1 MSLTAHNPARR
12 MQRWSAAPA
21 GRALLALAFACF
33 ALILPA
39 AGSRAFAQAA
49 PQAPAAPP
57 VPPAPSALAAPV
69 GQTSGTARAT
79 SVSGSLLPAGY
90 HYLGL
95 EPTLRDGTVVLTI
108 ALEPADEEDL
118 RGAINFL
125 VLTDDG
131 LRRVLAGADP
141 FDLDIAAS
149 APLQFDP
156 IGNKYQA
163 VFNASG
169 KGPYTVIVYN
179 SGGKI
184 GGYTLTALN
193 SVLLDDASQVKVVA
207 AAPAPLN
214 PPTLEASLTPT
225 ETMEARVSI
234 TKGSPLALASTTGA
248 ATQAAPSVNAL
259 RLSGVLDP
267 ALSRH
272 FLNVQPD
279 VRNGTIGIEMVY
291 EPRGRETDG
300 LVNFY
305 VWDQDALR
313 RFVYGQDFDAV
324 ELAAGSQKPFSPNQ
338 NELDGGF
345 AASGESEY
353 TVVPFSVSP
362 LTVTYVMSIT
372 GGQLIDRYGQ
382 TNEAAAARA
391 EFEALSAAADA
402 AAGATATGSGALPAS
417 VPVTSAVPAAMT
429 STTAAPG
436 QPLAL
441 AGGGSLFLTDL
452 VPASSASVIGTPE
465 AADGEAPLLDVL
477 TNIEGSLPTPYAH
490 NYWSLIPTVRDGVV
504 VLTLDYAPRDQEALK
519 GNINFIVVDEDGMR
533 RIVSGGRPEDYGLA
547 GGAEV
552 RFGPDKGK
560 LQAAFQASGKGT
572 YAVIVSNNS
581 AVPATYTISTSGAT
595 LLAPR
600 ADSQLVQMLP

>member
-1 MSLTAHNPARR
+1 MPVIVHDPARR
-12 MQRWSAAPA
+12 MQSWAAPA
-21 GRALLALAFACF
+21 GRTLLAFVIACF
-33 ALILPA
+33 ALVLPA

-49 PQAPAAPP
+49 PVAPTAPP
-57 VPPAPSALAAPV
+57 VPPAPSSLAASPAE
-69 GQTSGTARAT
+69 TTGTARAT
-79 SVSGSLLPAGY
+79 SVNGTLLPAGY

-108 ALEPADEEDL
+108 ALEPADDKDL
-118 RGAINFL
+118 RGAVNFL

-184 GGYTLTALN
+184 GSYALTALN
-193 SVLLDDASQVKVVA
+193 AVLLDDDSQVKVLA

-214 PPTLEASLTPT
+214 PPTLEASTTPT

-234 TKGSPLALASTTGA
+234 SKGSPLALSASTGA
-248 ATQAAPSVNAL
+248 VTDAAPSVNAL

-279 VRNGTIGIEMVY
+279 MRDGTIGIDMVY
-291 EPRGRETDG
+291 DPRGQATDG

-305 VWDQDALR
+305 VLDQDALR
-313 RFVYGQDFDAV
+313 RFVYGEDFDAV
-324 ELAAGSQKPFSPNQ
+324 ELAAGSPKPFSPNP
-338 NELDGGF
+338 NDLVGGF
-345 AASGESEY
+345 TASGDSEY
-353 TVVPFSVSP
+353 TVVPFSVAP

-391 EFEALSAAADA
+391 EFLALSAAADA
-402 AAGATATGSGALPAS
+402 AAGAAPAGAGVLPAT
-417 VPVTSAVPAAMT
+417 VPVTGAVPAVMT
-429 STTAAPG
+429 TTTSAPLA
-436 QPLAL
+436 PLAL
-441 AGGGSLFLTDL
+441 ADASAFSLADL
-452 VPASSASVIGTPE
+452 VPASAATVIGTPA
-465 AADGEAPLLDVL
+465 AADGEAPLMDVL

-490 NYWSLIPTVRDGVV
+490 NYWSLIPTIRDGVV

-581 AVPATYTISTSGAT
+581 AVPATYTIAANGAT

>member
-1 MSLTAHNPARR
+1 MPFTAHDPARR
-12 MQRWSAAPA
+12 LQNWMLAPA
-21 GRALLALAFACF
+21 GRALLALAIAWL

-39 AGSRAFAQAA
+39 AGGHALAQPAVPA
-49 PQAPAAPP
+49 QPSVPAPAA
-57 VPPAPSALAAPV
+57 ASA
-69 GQTSGTARAT
+69 QTTGTSRAT
-79 SVSGSLLPAGY
+79 SVNGTLLPAGY

-108 ALEPADEEDL
+108 ALEPADDKDL

-163 VFNASG
+163 VFKASG

-184 GGYTLTALN
+184 GSYALTALN
-193 SVLLDDASQVKVVA
+193 SVLLDDDSQVKVTA
-207 AAPAPLN
+207 GAPAPLI
-214 PPTLEASLTPT
+214 PPTLEASTTPT

-234 TKGSPLALASTTGA
+234 TKGSPLALSASTGA
-248 ATQAAPSVNAL
+248 VTQAAPSVNAL

-272 FLNVQPD
+272 FLNVQPA
-279 VRNGTIGIEMVY
+279 VRDGTIGIDMMY

-305 VWDQDALR
+305 VLDQDALR
-313 RFVYGQDFDAV
+313 RFVYGEDFDAV
-324 ELAAGSQKPFSPNQ
+324 ELAAGAPKPFSPDPN
-338 NELDGGF
+338 NLVAGF
-345 AASGESEY
+345 TASGESEY
-353 TVVPFSVSP
+353 TVVPFSAAP

-372 GGQLIDRYGQ
+372 GGQLLDRYGQ

-391 EFEALSAAADA
+391 EFEALSAAASSPSVA
-402 AAGATATGSGALPAS
+402 AAPSGDSSLTAT
-417 VPVTSAVPAAMT
+417 TSASAT
-429 STTAAPG
+429 
-436 QPLAL
+436 PLTVADASAFSL
-441 AGGGSLFLTDL
+441 ADL
-452 VPASSASVIGTPE
+452 VPASAGSVIGTPE
-465 AADGEAPLLDVL
+465 AADGEAPLMDVL
-477 TNIEGSLPTPYAH
+477 TNIEGSLSTPYAH

-504 VLTLDYAPRDQEALK
+504 ILTLDYAPRDQEALK

-560 LQAAFQASGKGT
+560 LQATFQASGKGT

-581 AVPATYTISTSGAT
+581 AVSATYTIAANGAT

>member
-1 MSLTAHNPARR
+1 MSLIVHDPARR
-12 MQRWSAAPA
+12 MQRLTAVPA
-21 GRALLALAFACF
+21 GRAMLAFAIACLT
-33 ALILPA
+33 LILPVT
-39 AGSRAFAQAA
+39 GSRALAQAA
-49 PQAPAAPP
+49 PPA
-57 VPPAPSALAAPV
+57 
-69 GQTSGTARAT
+69 QTSGTARAT
-79 SVSGSLLPAGY
+79 SVNGSLLPAGY

-95 EPTLRDGTVVLTI
+95 EPTLTDGTVVLTI

-163 VFNASG
+163 VFKASG

-193 SVLLDDASQVKVVA
+193 SVLLDDDSQVKVVA
-207 AAPAPLN
+207 AAPAPLT
-214 PPTLEASLTPT
+214 PPTLEASTTPT

-234 TKGSPLALASTTGA
+234 TKGSPMALSGTAVTD
-248 ATQAAPSVNAL
+248 AAPSVNAL
-259 RLSGVLDP
+259 RLSGLLDP

-279 VRNGTIGIEMVY
+279 TRDGTVGIDMVY
-291 EPRGRETDG
+291 EPRGQETDG
-300 LVNFY
+300 FVNFY
-305 VWDQDALR
+305 VLDQDALR
-313 RFVYGQDFDAV
+313 RFVYGEDFDSV
-324 ELAAGSQKPFSPNQ
+324 ELAAGSPKPFSPNS
-338 NELDGGF
+338 NDLVGGF
-345 AASGESEY
+345 TASGDSEY

-391 EFEALSAAADA
+391 EFEALSAAADT
-402 AAGATATGSGALPAS
+402 AAGATSAGSGVLPAS
-417 VPVTSAVPAAMT
+417 VPVTSAVPAVLT
-429 STTAAPG
+429 STTAVPG
-436 QPLAL
+436 GPLAL
-441 AGGGSLFLTDL
+441 AGADSLSLTDL
-452 VPASSASVIGTPE
+452 VPASTDAVIGTPE
-465 AADGEAPLLDVL
+465 AADGEAPLMDVL
-477 TNIEGSLPTPYAH
+477 TNIEGTLPTPYSH
-490 NYWSLIPTVRDGVV
+490 NYWSLIPTIRDGVV

-552 RFGPDKGK
+552 KYGADKGK

-581 AVPATYTISTSGAT
+581 GVPAAYTISANGAT

-600 ADSQLVQMLP
+600 PDSQLVQMLP

>member
-1 MSLTAHNPARR
+1 M
-12 MQRWSAAPA
+12 
-21 GRALLALAFACF
+21 
-33 ALILPA
+33 
-39 AGSRAFAQAA
+39 
-49 PQAPAAPP
+49 
-57 VPPAPSALAAPV
+57 
-69 GQTSGTARAT
+69 
-79 SVSGSLLPAGY
+79 
-90 HYLGL
+90 
-95 EPTLRDGTVVLTI
+95 
-108 ALEPADEEDL
+108 
-118 RGAINFL
+118 
-125 VLTDDG
+125 
-131 LRRVLAGADP
+131 RRVLAGADP

-163 VFNASG
+163 VFKASG

-193 SVLLDDASQVKVVA
+193 GVLLDDDSQVKVIA

-214 PPTLEASLTPT
+214 PPTLEASTTPT

-234 TKGSPLALASTTGA
+234 TKGSPLALTSTTSA

-259 RLSGVLDP
+259 RLSGMLDP

-279 VRNGTIGIEMVY
+279 VRNGNIGIEMVY
-291 EPRGRETDG
+291 EPRGQETDG
-300 LVNFY
+300 FVNFY

-313 RFVYGQDFDAV
+313 RFVYGEDFDTV
-324 ELAAGSQKPFSPNQ
+324 ELAAGSPKPFSPNQ
-338 NELDGGF
+338 NDLVGGF
-345 AASGESEY
+345 TASGESEY
-353 TVVPFSVSP
+353 TVVPFSASP
-362 LTVTYVMSIT
+362 LTVTYVISIT

-402 AAGATATGSGALPAS
+402 AAGATASGSGALPAG
-417 VPVTSAVPAAMT
+417 VPVTSTVPAVMT

-436 QPLAL
+436 GALAL
-441 AGGGSLFLTDL
+441 AGAGSLSLNDL
-452 VPASSASVIGTPE
+452 VPAGAAEAIGTP
-465 AADGEAPLLDVL
+465 AAAAGEAPLVDVL

-490 NYWSLIPTVRDGVV
+490 NYWSLIPTIRDGVV

-552 RFGPDKGK
+552 KFGPDKGK

-581 AVPATYTISTSGAT
+581 AVPATYTISANGAT

>member
-1 MSLTAHNPARR
+1 MSLTVHDPARR
-12 MQRWSAAPA
+12 MQRLTAVPA
-21 GRALLALAFACF
+21 GRAMLAFAIACLT
-33 ALILPA
+33 LILPA
-39 AGSRAFAQAA
+39 TGSRAFAQAA
-49 PQAPAAPP
+49 PQAPAA
-57 VPPAPSALAAPV
+57 LAAPPA
-69 GQTSGTARAT
+69 QTTGTARAT
-79 SVSGSLLPAGY
+79 SVNGSLLPAGY

-95 EPTLRDGTVVLTI
+95 EPTLTDGTVVLTI

-163 VFNASG
+163 VFKASG

-193 SVLLDDASQVKVVA
+193 SVLLDDDSQVNVVA

-214 PPTLEASLTPT
+214 PPTLEASTTPT

-234 TKGSPLALASTTGA
+234 TKGSPMALSGTAVTD
-248 ATQAAPSVNAL
+248 AAPSVNAL
-259 RLSGVLDP
+259 RLSGLLDP

-279 VRNGTIGIEMVY
+279 TRDGTVGIDMVY
-291 EPRGRETDG
+291 EPRGQETDG

-305 VWDQDALR
+305 VLDQDALR
-313 RFVYGQDFDAV
+313 RFVYGEDFDSV
-324 ELAAGSQKPFSPNQ
+324 ELAAGSPKPFSPNS
-338 NELDGGF
+338 NDLVGGF
-345 AASGESEY
+345 TASGDSEY
-353 TVVPFSVSP
+353 TVVPFSVAP

-402 AAGATATGSGALPAS
+402 AAGATSAGSGVLPAS
-417 VPVTSAVPAAMT
+417 VPVTSAVPAVMT
-429 STTAAPG
+429 STTAVPG
-436 QPLAL
+436 GPLAL
-441 AGGGSLFLTDL
+441 AGADSLSLTDL
-452 VPASSASVIGTPE
+452 VPASADAVIGTPE
-465 AADGEAPLLDVL
+465 AADGEAPLMDVL
-477 TNIEGSLPTPYAH
+477 TNIEGTLPTPYSH
-490 NYWSLIPTVRDGVV
+490 NYWSLIPTIRDGVV

-552 RFGPDKGK
+552 K
-560 LQAAFQASGKGT
+560 LALTRAS
-572 YAVIVSNNS
+572 SRLRS
-581 AVPATYTISTSGAT
+581 R
-595 LLAPR
+595 PR
-600 ADSQLVQMLP
+600 AKARTPSSCPTTPAFPLPTLSRPTAPPSWPPAPTANWCRCCRSAPNESSP

>member
-1 MSLTAHNPARR
+1 MSLTVHDPARR
-12 MQRWSAAPA
+12 MQRLTAVPA
-21 GRALLALAFACF
+21 GRAMLAFAIAC
-33 ALILPA
+33 LTLVLPA
-39 AGSRAFAQAA
+39 TGSRAFAQAA
-49 PQAPAAPP
+49 PQAPAAPAA
-57 VPPAPSALAAPV
+57 PPA
-69 GQTSGTARAT
+69 QTTGTARAT
-79 SVSGSLLPAGY
+79 SVNGSLLPAGY

-95 EPTLRDGTVVLTI
+95 EPTLTDGTVVLTI

-163 VFNASG
+163 VFKASG

-193 SVLLDDASQVKVVA
+193 SVLLDDDSQVNVVA

-214 PPTLEASLTPT
+214 PPTLEASTTPT

-234 TKGSPLALASTTGA
+234 TKGSPMALSGTAVTA
-248 ATQAAPSVNAL
+248 AAPSVNAL
-259 RLSGVLDP
+259 RLSGLLDP

-279 VRNGTIGIEMVY
+279 TRDGTVGIDMVY
-291 EPRGRETDG
+291 EPRGQETDG

-305 VWDQDALR
+305 VLDQDALR
-313 RFVYGQDFDAV
+313 RFVYGEDFDSV
-324 ELAAGSQKPFSPNQ
+324 ELAAGSPKPFSPNS
-338 NELDGGF
+338 NDLVGGF
-345 AASGESEY
+345 TASGDSEY

-402 AAGATATGSGALPAS
+402 AAGATSAGSGVLPAS
-417 VPVTSAVPAAMT
+417 VPVTSAVPAVMT
-429 STTAAPG
+429 STTAVPG
-436 QPLAL
+436 GPLAL
-441 AGGGSLFLTDL
+441 AGADSLSLTDL
-452 VPASSASVIGTPE
+452 VPASTDAVIGTPE
-465 AADGEAPLLDVL
+465 AADGEAPLMDVL
-477 TNIEGSLPTPYAH
+477 TNIEGTLPTPYSH
-490 NYWSLIPTVRDGVV
+490 NYWSLIPTIRDGVV

-552 RFGPDKGK
+552 
-560 LQAAFQASGKGT
+560 
-572 YAVIVSNNS
+572 
-581 AVPATYTISTSGAT
+581 
-595 LLAPR
+595 
-600 ADSQLVQMLP
+600 QLRR